1 MLTRRDARRRG
12 VEESSDDGT
21 NDAARVSN
29 VFPRQSHRS
38 RAPRAPKC
46 AAAGGGVRSSFRL
59 PVITCTTRPMNAK
72 RGADCN
78 PSPRRRRQVSFGRLG
93 RSLGTHHRASSTNMG
108 VDIETLKPGDGV
120 TFPKPGQT
128 VTAHYTGASRAGAA
142 RATAQIEF
150 FRHSVPPRGVRV
162 GGWIDPSVNARPRA
176 SPRRPR
182 ARHPRV
188 SHPLTSPRPPARPQA
203 RSWTAAS
210 STPPRTAADLS
221 SSSSARARSSRAGTR
236 A

>member
-72 RGADCN
+72 KGADCN

-128 VTAHYTGASRAGAA
+128 VTAHYTGASRARAA
-142 RATAQIEF
+142 RATA
-150 FRHSVPPRGVRV
+150 RVPILPTLRSPADVRV
-162 GGWIDPSVNARPRA
+162 SGRTIRSVHTRP
-176 SPRRPR
+176 SPRVFHQP
-182 ARHPRV
+182 
-188 SHPLTSPRPPARPQA
+188 
-203 RSWTAAS
+203 
-210 STPPRTAADLS
+210 
-221 SSSSARARSSRAGTR
+221 
-236 A
+236 